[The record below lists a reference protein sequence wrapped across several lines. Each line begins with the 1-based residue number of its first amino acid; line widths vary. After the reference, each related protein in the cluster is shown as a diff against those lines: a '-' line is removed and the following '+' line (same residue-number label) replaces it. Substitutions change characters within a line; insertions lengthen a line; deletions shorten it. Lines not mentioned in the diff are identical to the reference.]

1 MTKVAEGNR
10 LFYESAGVAERFR
23 HETDLCPAEEL
34 ILELVKD
41 EIKDKP
47 LLEIGVGAGRVTPYL
62 TALTKDYVGIDCSR
76 SMLDIARQKFPA
88 NEFLECAAEKLTMFE
103 DQRFAAVVFWGNG
116 IDEVEHEERIFIF
129 KEINRVLR
137 KGGVF
142 LLSSHNFDWD
152 GLINSA
158 AFDEL
163 PLRRGVFRHFNSSLP
178 RRLWIHFVC
187 KVIYFYARFTQRGY
201 AIFPHYEENIT
212 TTPILVYYIS
222 RDAQIKQL
230 MNAGFE
236 KVQAFTSGGVA
247 LNHREARMDYKSEL
261 DFELYYLAHRL

>member
-1 MTKVAEGNR
+1 
-10 LFYESAGVAERFR
+10 VAERFR
-23 HETDLCPAEEL
+23 LDTDLCPAEEL
-34 ILELVKD
+34 IIELVKE

-62 TALTKDYVGIDCSR
+62 TALTKDYIGIDCSR
-76 SMLDIARQKFPA
+76 SMLDVARKKFPS
-88 NEFLECAAEKLTMFE
+88 NEFLVCAAEKLAMFE

-137 KGGVF
+137 KGGAF

-152 GLINSA
+152 GLIKST
-158 AFDEL
+158 AFDGL
-163 PLRRGVFRHFNSSLP
+163 PFRRGVFHHFDSSLP
-178 RRLWIHFVC
+178 RRLWIHLLC
-187 KVIYFYARFTQRGY
+187 EVIHFYARFRKKGY
-201 AIFPHYEENIT
+201 AIFPHYEEDMPRI
-212 TTPILVYYIS
+212 PLLVYYIS

-236 KVQAFTSGGVA
+236 KVHAFTSGGVA
-247 LNHREARMDYKSEL
+247 LNDRAADMDYNSPL
-261 DFELYYLAHRL
+261 DFELYYLAHKP